1 MWMMLPLAET
11 ETAGRTEFEV
21 LVGGEVCAWNYPT
34 TLLFEGCGFRV
45 RIQSYIYAGK
55 VLKC

>member
-1 MWMMLPLAET
+1 MMLPLAET